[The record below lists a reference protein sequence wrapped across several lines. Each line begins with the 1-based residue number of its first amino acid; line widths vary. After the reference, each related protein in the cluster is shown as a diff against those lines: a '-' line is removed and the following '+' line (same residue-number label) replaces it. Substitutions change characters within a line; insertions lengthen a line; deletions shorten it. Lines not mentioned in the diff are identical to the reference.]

1 MTITNEQWK
10 EIEKK
15 LKNTLFAQVTFKY
28 KDNEINVVNT
38 LVGDRL
44 KKVVYINNEIKGAWD
59 DEEHPLHQITKEVWF
74 KKGEYL
80 YTREFR
86 KKFKGKMLDE
96 DLNRKISVYSPMFE
110 NIKTLI
116 RQYKK
121 LKGLELIQIGV

>member
-1 MTITNEQWK
+1 MTITNEQWQ

-15 LKNTLFAQVTFKY
+15 LKNTLFARVTFKY
-28 KDNEINVVNT
+28 KNNEINVVNT

-59 DEEHPLHQITKEVWF
+59 DEEHPMHQITKEVWF
-74 KKGEYL
+74 TKGEYL

-86 KKFKGKMLDE
+86 NRFKGRMLDE
-96 DLNRKISVYSPMFE
+96 DLNRKISVYSPIFGS
-110 NIKTLI
+110 IKTLI